1 MKKCFF
7 ICLLFSFLG
16 TSCLVQRSMDLGIET
31 VLESKP
37 PKLSSLLTNIR
48 YVALETTDHSL
59 LKEAQ
64 DVVLTDKYI
73 VYSDAEQCYV
83 FDKKTGKYLHKIG
96 NRKDQGPQGYS
107 RPTYPLCIMNNEV
120 FMKDEKGNRYKTF
133 SLDDG
138 QFLRF
143 LPGDEPEKYLWSFEK
158 TFLLGESLIVHCPF
172 NISGQNRNRM
182 VISTLSGKPLKVYP
196 SINNAS
202 VSLTRFFFD
211 LYEVDFYKYKEDVFY
226 HEFTSD
232 TIFKIN
238 PQLELEPHYVL
249 GLGEKLPTLTEIR
262 NGDAISKDKNLVFG
276 HIMETD
282 RWLLL
287 SKSAWTHFFY
297 LYNKRTDQFMRCDY
311 EKYKGF
317 ENDLDG
323 FLPFWPSY
331 QGIGKASHEICSI
344 IEVEDFLDGIDTTGE
359 NPLSCRPDF
368 DENPIV
374 VIGTM

>member
-1 MKKCFF
+1 M
-7 ICLLFSFLG
+7 
-16 TSCLVQRSMDLGIET
+16 
-31 VLESKP
+31 
-37 PKLSSLLTNIR
+37 
-48 YVALETTDHSL
+48 
-59 LKEAQ
+59 
-64 DVVLTDKYI
+64 
-73 VYSDAEQCYV
+73 
-83 FDKKTGKYLHKIG
+83 
-96 NRKDQGPQGYS
+96 
-107 RPTYPLCIMNNEV
+107 
-120 FMKDEKGNRYKTF
+120 
-133 SLDDG
+133 
-138 QFLRF
+138 
-143 LPGDEPEKYLWSFEK
+143 
-158 TFLLGESLIVHCPF
+158 
-172 NISGQNRNRM
+172 
-182 VISTLSGKPLKVYP
+182 
-196 SINNAS
+196 
-202 VSLTRFFFD
+202 
-211 LYEVDFYKYKEDVFY
+211 DFYKYKEDVFY

-238 PQLELEPHYVL
+238 HQLELEPHYVL

-344 IEVEDFLDGIDTTGE
+344 IEVEDFLGGIDTTGE

>member
-1 MKKCFF
+1 
-7 ICLLFSFLG
+7 
-16 TSCLVQRSMDLGIET
+16 
-31 VLESKP
+31 
-37 PKLSSLLTNIR
+37 
-48 YVALETTDHSL
+48 
-59 LKEAQ
+59 
-64 DVVLTDKYI
+64 
-73 VYSDAEQCYV
+73 
-83 FDKKTGKYLHKIG
+83 
-96 NRKDQGPQGYS
+96 
-107 RPTYPLCIMNNEV
+107 
-120 FMKDEKGNRYKTF
+120 MKDEKGNRYKTF

-158 TFLLGESLIVHCPF
+158 TFLLGDSLIVHCPF

-182 VISTLSGKPLKVYP
+182 VIRTLSGTPLKVYP

-202 VSLTRFFFD
+202 VGLTRFFFD
-211 LYEVDFYKYKEDVFY
+211 LYEVDFYRYKEDVFY

-238 PQLELEPHYVL
+238 HQLELEPHYVL

-297 LYNKRTDQFMRCDY
+297 LYDKRTDQFMRCDY